1 LKSFIKQFSS
11 ILFLILM
18 ITHCGNGKQEQNQ
31 DQGKT
36 NTPPT
41 ITEVSLLPLNPTV
54 QTRINAQILST
65 DKEGNPVTYVV
76 KWFLNG
82 NEIGEGMSLIHDEV
96 QKGDKIFAEVT
107 PYDGKDYGKPVVSNE
122 ITIGGSPPK
131 IVSVQIAP
139 ESLFVTTP
147 QVVVTVLAE
156 DPDKDSVRIIIHW
169 IVKNNV
175 IPDTI
180 NVLNLKKFDLKKND
194 VITGSAFV
202 DDGDFRSEPFLFELV
217 IANAPPVFSREVD
230 SVKCSPDN
238 ISYKLPIFD
247 PDGDAIIYEL
257 IDAPTGIVI
266 DENTGTISGNAG
278 QATSFEVMIRATDT
292 EGAYI
297 EAAFTLTS
305 P

>member
-1 LKSFIKQFSS
+1 MKSFAEQ
-11 ILFLILM
+11 LFFM
-18 ITHCGNGKQEQNQ
+18 IFIGLLVINCGNGKP
-31 DQGKT
+31 DQGQDKT

-41 ITEVSLLPLNPTV
+41 ISEVNLLPLNPTV
-54 QTRINAQILST
+54 QSQITAQILSS
-65 DKEGNPVTYVV
+65 DGESDPVTYTV

-82 NEIGEGMSLIHDEV
+82 EEIGQGMSLTHDEV
-96 QKGDKIFAEVT
+96 KKGDMIYAEIT
-107 PYDGKDYGKPVVSNE
+107 PYDGKEYGKPVLSNE

-147 QVVVTVLAE
+147 QVVVTALAE
-156 DPDKDSVRIIIHW
+156 DPDKDSVRLIIHW
-169 IVKNNV
+169 IVADNV
-175 IPDTI
+175 IPDTT
-180 NVLNLKKFDLKKND
+180 NALNLSRFDLKKND

-217 IANAPPVFSREVD
+217 IANAPPVFSTEVD
-230 SVKCSPDN
+230 SVKCSPEN

-247 PDGDAIIYEL
+247 PDGDAITYEL
-257 IDAPTGIVI
+257 LDAPSGIVI
-266 DENTGTISGNAG
+266 DAITGTISGNAG
-278 QATSFEVMIRATDT
+278 ETTSFDVMVRATDT